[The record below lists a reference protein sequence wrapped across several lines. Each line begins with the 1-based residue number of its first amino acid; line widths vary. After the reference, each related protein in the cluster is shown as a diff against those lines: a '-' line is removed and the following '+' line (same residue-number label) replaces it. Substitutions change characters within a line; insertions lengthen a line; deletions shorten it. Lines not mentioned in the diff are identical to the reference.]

1 MKSSLFPRMSHA
13 RGLWA
18 GDISPSAALGGA
30 GHAGCPSAFVWSF
43 VPSITAGTVRR
54 GRRGAESTARHRPT
68 ATESD
73 LLWRMPFGELEEE
86 QPQQPCFSRLL
97 AGKPSPGIPRVVL
110 HAKAL
115 PAVATCASYPG
126 TQAHAANTSLFDGV
140 GTSSET
146 GTERVQ
152 LVFMTALRLQ

>member
-1 MKSSLFPRMSHA
+1 
-13 RGLWA
+13 
-18 GDISPSAALGGA
+18 
-30 GHAGCPSAFVWSF
+30 
-43 VPSITAGTVRR
+43 
-54 GRRGAESTARHRPT
+54 
-68 ATESD
+68 
-73 LLWRMPFGELEEE
+73 MPFGEPEEE

-110 HAKAL
+110 HAEAL

-126 TQAHAANTSLFDGV
+126 TQAHAASTSLFDGV